1 MGQSPIPKHKS
12 KKTGDKNFENISNKF
27 IWLKYKENSCSYDT
41 FTLIYKKII
50 PQNIQQ
56 VINLYHDLLRTI
68 SFSSKE
74 DFNKNILKF
83 IDKLD
88 VPLSFKNT
96 GYKIV
101 YEISQLFSYN
111 LSINHKINKINI

>member
-1 MGQSPIPKHKS
+1 M
-12 KKTGDKNFENISNKF
+12 
-27 IWLKYKENSCSYDT
+27 KYKENSCRYDT

-56 VINLYHDLLRTI
+56 AINLYHDLLRTI

-101 YEISQLFSYN
+101 YAISHLSSSLNNTNIFCFEIYRENNCFKCYYN
-111 LSINHKINKINI
+111 ANSIGYSDPIIEINFKI